1 MDEAM
6 RPCESLRGSLSTD
19 VPDALTQCGTA
30 DPEHLPY
37 TGTAADGASNTI
49 GMEYWQAD
57 W

>member
-1 MDEAM
+1 MV
-6 RPCESLRGSLSTD
+6 PYQQHI
-19 VPDALTQCGTA
+19 PDALTQCGTA

>member
-1 MDEAM
+1 M
-6 RPCESLRGSLSTD
+6 RPCGHARAC
-19 VPDALTQCGTA
+19 VVPYQQHIPDALTQCGTA